1 MNKPMSVHSTR
12 SLAVPDL
19 IHDLVNDRIQTLHRE
34 AAEQRL
40 ILRVSRVQRA
50 RREVK
55 RANDRLRRALSRQ
68 I

>member
-1 MNKPMSVHSTR
+1 M
-12 SLAVPDL
+12 PDL

-34 AAEQRL
+34 AEEQRL
-40 ILRVSRVQRA
+40 ILRVTRVQRA

-55 RANDRLRRALSRQ
+55 RANDRLRQALSRQ

>member
-1 MNKPMSVHSTR
+1 MSTQITR
-12 SLAVPDL
+12 SRAVPDL

-34 AAEQRL
+34 AEHQRL

-55 RANDRLRRALSRQ
+55 RAHDRLREALSRQ

>member
-1 MNKPMSVHSTR
+1 VS
-12 SLAVPDL
+12 DL

-34 AAEQRL
+34 AEEQRL

-50 RREVK
+50 RRQVQK
-55 RANDRLRRALSRQ
+55 ANDRLRKALNRQ

>member
-1 MNKPMSVHSTR
+1 M
-12 SLAVPDL
+12 PDL

>member
-1 MNKPMSVHSTR
+1 MNTGPTR
-12 SLAVPDL
+12 SLAVPNL
-19 IHDLVNDRIQTLHRE
+19 FHDLVNDRIQTLHRE

-55 RANDRLRRALSRQ
+55 RANDRLRKALSRQ